1 MERTT
6 LDQAGAENVLQAA
19 RQGAERRMHPRQ
31 SQWWIAPVIA
41 NGLCP
46 GGKRRRRNR
55 RRERLRGCNGRQRSS
70 RTISIWAEP
79 HCDYRIAALRAG
91 VPTRVNASRWRCR
104 RCGFEQ
110 GDRHWIANAAA
121 AALKSST
128 GDGSVQVTR
137 PMPDTQ
143 TQVPVR
149 ARRPDSPRRSPF

>member
-6 LDQAGAENVLQAA
+6 LDQAGAKNVLQAA

-79 HCDYRIAALRAG
+79 HLTTALQHCAPG
-91 VPTRVNASRWRCR
+91 CQQALTPSRWRCR

-121 AALKSST
+121 ASLKSST